1 MRNRREHCG
10 GRAADRRMG
19 QFLDPVLLLL
29 LKETPAHGY
38 TLLGQMADFGLDF
51 LNPTVIYRALR
62 EMERARLGHL
72 HLGRKT
78 RPRAHPPRLCAHA
91 FRGRGT
97 GVLRGAASRHAGN
110 HPTLPGAVRRNCR
123 YHRAAG
129 NYNPT
134 IIF

>member
-10 GRAADRRMG
+10 GRGCGRRMG

-62 EMERARLGHL
+62 EMEERGWVTSTWDEDETQ
-72 HLGRKT
+72 G
-78 RPRAHPPRLCAHA
+78 PPRRVYALTPFGEEVLECCAGQLHA
-91 FRGRGT
+91 TQEIIQHFLELYAATAGT
-97 GVLRGAASRHAGN
+97 TEQ
-110 HPTLPGAVRRNCR
+110 PE
-123 YHRAAG
+123 
-129 NYNPT
+129 T
-134 IIF
+134 ITQP